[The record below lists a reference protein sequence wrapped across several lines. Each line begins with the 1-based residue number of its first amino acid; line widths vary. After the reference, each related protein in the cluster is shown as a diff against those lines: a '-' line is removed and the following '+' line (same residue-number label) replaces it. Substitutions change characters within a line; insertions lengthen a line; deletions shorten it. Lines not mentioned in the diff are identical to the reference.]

1 MPCNRLNQS
10 KSWVLNAFLSGDL
23 HNWHINMHE
32 INWKWQNRVG
42 KMFTS
47 VKMKA
52 VAKGAPEHTLSPG
65 WWPHLMY
72 LETDRAA
79 AGLPVS
85 QAVCC
90 Q

>member
-1 MPCNRLNQS
+1 
-10 KSWVLNAFLSGDL
+10 
-23 HNWHINMHE
+23 MHE

-47 VKMKA
+47 VKIKA
-52 VAKGAPEHTLSPG
+52 VAKGPPEHTLSPG

-72 LETDRAA
+72 LEADRAA
-79 AGLPVS
+79 AGLPMS